1 MGSPWGKNHQSQEF
15 HIFPKQEIT
24 LKTCCTQPMGNVSM
38 LRVMIDFKEQ
48 QLGHQSIT
56 LPVIGDLEGAYSL
69 LPGSLSCTIQIY
81 SFTQGW
87 RAVPS
92 WLPWA
97 SLPEGAVRRGKLVGP
112 IISLLAVV
120 DLGSATGCH
129 LLLHPLSI
137 LNHTLQVVWPKL
149 VHMGIVGNE
158 SEHLVII
165 LFLDYGCCVCP
176 FIITI
181 KEIPGGI

>member
-1 MGSPWGKNHQSQEF
+1 MKVKWKQLRLQWSLQKVWQGTMGSPWGKNHQSQEF

-56 LPVIGDLEGAYSL
+56 LPVIGDLEGAYSF

-81 SFTQGW
+81 SFMQGW

-112 IISLLAVV
+112 VISLLAVV
-120 DLGSATGCH
+120 DLGYATGCH

-137 LNHTLQVVWPKL
+137 LSKSH
-149 VHMGIVGNE
+149 
-158 SEHLVII
+158 
-165 LFLDYGCCVCP
+165 
-176 FIITI
+176 IT
-181 KEIPGGI
+181 GGVTKTGAHGDSGEWI